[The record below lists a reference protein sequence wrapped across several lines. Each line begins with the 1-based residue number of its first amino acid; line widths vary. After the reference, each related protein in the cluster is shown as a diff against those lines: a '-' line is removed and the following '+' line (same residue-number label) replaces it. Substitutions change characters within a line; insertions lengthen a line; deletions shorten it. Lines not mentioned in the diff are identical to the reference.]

1 MNQSTDQFLTLEES
15 QKVDIALLS
24 SSDKFLTRLTISSLK
39 LLTIIAKVYKVN
51 IEDLTSEQ
59 IIQWFEKEAKIRFEE
74 GAEAS
79 VLKW

>member
-39 LLTIIAKVYKVN
+39 LLTIIAKGYEVN

>member
-15 QKVDIALLS
+15 QKVDMALLS